1 LFFADFRADTDVLR
15 ESTCWTD
22 LCHIAQEA

>member
-1 LFFADFRADTDVLR
+1 LFLADFSADTDVLR

-22 LCHIAQEA
+22 LCHSAQEA